1 MSTPGIV
8 SVSVIINKNFHSPT
22 EPCVII
28 HLVVNQFFGA
38 DVLILSLSNNNNN
51 NNNNNNIFIYLFI
64 YFSNQLSLKS
74 CKNLCTTEKN
84 CSRVIIVLHHI
95 HR

>member
-28 HLVVNQFFGA
+28 HLVVNQFFGD
-38 DVLILSLSNNNNN
+38 DVLILRLSNNN

-64 YFSNQLSLKS
+64 CFSKQLYLKS

-95 HR
+95 HT

>member
-38 DVLILSLSNNNNN
+38 DVLILSMSNAYYCSNNNNN
-51 NNNNNNIFIYLFI
+51 KFIYLFI
-64 YFSNQLSLKS
+64 YFNKQLYLKS
-74 CKNLCTTEKN
+74 CKKPIHKRKKN
-84 CSRVIIVLHHI
+84 CSRVIIVPH
-95 HR
+95 